1 MRREIAV
8 SVHFLTEARRKKIEE
23 TAAKGGF
30 DTVFYD
36 NDDAAVGRIDDAE
49 IVFCETPKPV
59 KGLKNVKWCASS
71 YAGIAPY
78 LEPGVLPEGC
88 RLTNGAGSY
97 GVTISE
103 HIVMVSLMLLKQMPR
118 YREIIDN
125 REWRHDVPIRS
136 IYGSRVTVLGTGD
149 IGKYTAKRMKG
160 MGAKTVIGMNQSGRC
175 DEPSFDRIITAGEL
189 DALLPETDILVLC
202 MPETKETRG
211 TLSKERIGM
220 LPKESIVVNVG
231 RGSAID
237 QDALMAALNE
247 ERLAGAALDVMVPE
261 PLPKDHPLWD
271 ARNIIITPHI
281 SGNMSLEH
289 TREESVDLFCRNLER
304 YITGEPLVHAV
315 DFERGY

>member
-160 MGAKTVIGMNQSGRC
+160 MGAKTVIGMNRSGRC

-220 LPKESIVVNVG
+220 LPKKAIVVNVG
-231 RGSAID
+231 R
-237 QDALMAALNE
+237 AALSI
-247 ERLAGAALDVMVPE
+247 RM
-261 PLPKDHPLWD
+261 
-271 ARNIIITPHI
+271 R
-281 SGNMSLEH
+281 
-289 TREESVDLFCRNLER
+289 
-304 YITGEPLVHAV
+304 
-315 DFERGY
+315 

>member
-1 MRREIAV
+1 MKKIAV
-8 SVHFLTEARRKKIEE
+8 SVHFMTEERRAKIRKVAE
-23 TAAKGGF
+23 KGGYEVAF
-30 DTVFYD
+30 FE
-36 NDDAAVGRIDDAE
+36 NDEAAAGKIADAE

-59 KGLKNVKWCASS
+59 KGLSNIRWCASS

-88 RLTNGAGSY
+88 QLTNGAGSY

-103 HIVMVSLMLLKQMPR
+103 HIVMMALMLLKQMPR
-118 YREIIDN
+118 YGEIIRN
-125 REWRHDVPIRS
+125 REWRHDVEIRS

-160 MGAKTVIGMNQSGRC
+160 MAAKTVIGMNRSGRC
-175 DEPSFDRIITAGEL
+175 DEPAFDRIITKEEL
-189 DALLPETDILVLC
+189 DGVLPETDILVLA

-211 TLSKERIGM
+211 TLSKERIAL
-220 LPKESIVVNVG
+220 LPEHAIVINVG

-237 QDALMAALNE
+237 QEALMEALNSGK
-247 ERLAGAALDVMVPE
+247 LAGAALDVVMPE
-261 PLPKDHPLWD
+261 PLPKDHPLWET
-271 ARNIIITPHI
+271 RNTIITPHI

-289 TREESVDLFCRNLER
+289 TREESVDLFCANVER
-304 YITGEPLVHAV
+304 YIAGEPLAHAV

>member
-78 LEPGVLPEGC
+78 LEPGVLP
-88 RLTNGAGSY
+88 
-97 GVTISE
+97 
-103 HIVMVSLMLLKQMPR
+103 
-118 YREIIDN
+118 DN

-160 MGAKTVIGMNQSGRC
+160 MGAKTVIGMNRSGRC

-220 LPKESIVVNVG
+220 LPKEAIVVNVG

-237 QDALMAALNE
+237 QDALIAALNE
-247 ERLAGAALDVMVPE
+247 ERIAGAALDVMVPE

-289 TREESVDLFCRNLER
+289 TQEESVDLFCRNLER
-304 YITGEPLVHAV
+304 YIAGEPLVHAV